1 MTGAAYADSEVCQA
15 PTGRPH
21 FRESVM
27 NVHYSITAEVGRQRQ
42 QQIARSVETCRSL
55 TPSRRH
61 WWEPGFLRHTT
72 KARGGQSRTPGRVP
86 ATA

>member
-1 MTGAAYADSEVCQA
+1 MIGAAYADSEVCQA
-15 PTGRPH
+15 STRRPH

-27 NVHYSITAEVGRQRQ
+27 NVHYSITAELGRQRQ

-55 TPSRRH
+55 TPSRRR

-72 KARGGQSRTPGRVP
+72 KASSVQAPTPGWVS